1 VNWLDFVTIFVLL
14 SFVAAAFS
22 AGLIREVITF
32 LAIVVG
38 IVIAGVLCDDLARD
52 VLVFIDDRDAALAV
66 SFLVLFGSAYLL
78 GQITAYI
85 LKKGASLLMLGW
97 ADRAGGAMFGL
108 VKGLIVVELLL
119 LVFVAYPQL
128 GLENAVSNSALAPL
142 FVDDASWV
150 LVLMPGDIHD
160 RVDTYLAS

>member
-1 VNWLDFVTIFVLL
+1 MNWLDFVIIFVLL

-66 SFLVLFGSAYLL
+66 SFLVLFGS
-78 GQITAYI
+78 
-85 LKKGASLLMLGW
+85 
-97 ADRAGGAMFGL
+97 
-108 VKGLIVVELLL
+108 V
-119 LVFVAYPQL
+119 
-128 GLENAVSNSALAPL
+128 
-142 FVDDASWV
+142 
-150 LVLMPGDIHD
+150 
-160 RVDTYLAS
+160 

>member
-1 VNWLDFVTIFVLL
+1 
-14 SFVAAAFS
+14 
-22 AGLIREVITF
+22 
-32 LAIVVG
+32 
-38 IVIAGVLCDDLARD
+38 
-52 VLVFIDDRDAALAV
+52 
-66 SFLVLFGSAYLL
+66 
-78 GQITAYI
+78 
-85 LKKGASLLMLGW
+85 MLGW